1 MYISSSRATATPRS
15 PGTGTETDPATTTA
29 TGAAGPE
36 GPAGPAG
43 PGAPAEPG
51 APPKATA
58 RTRATARVSPNVLAL
73 GSVSLVTDISSEM
86 ITAVLPMYV
95 IFTLGLS
102 PLQFGALN
110 GMYVGVTA
118 LVRVAGGHAADRWQ
132 RRKLVAGGGYALS
145 AVCKLGL
152 LAAGSSVPVL
162 GAVIAADRT
171 GKGLRTGPRDA
182 LISLSSTPQTLGRS
196 FGVHRALDTVG
207 AFLGPLVAF
216 ALLLATPG
224 RYDTVFVVSFGI
236 AALGVLMLVLLVRER
251 RTPAPAGGPAERA
264 GLRDVLAL
272 LRHRAYLRVGL
283 AAVLLS
289 AVVIGDSFV
298 YLLLQERLGVPEQ
311 YFPLLPL
318 GTAGGYLLLAVPMG
332 RLADRVG
339 RLRVFAAGHGAL
351 LAGCLLLFLPW
362 GGIAPIVAVLALHGV
377 FYASTDG
384 VLMAAVGPMVP
395 ERLRAGGLSLIQ
407 TAQSVAALA
416 ASVLFGACWSLWGLR
431 TALAAALVA
440 LAVASALAV
449 WILPWR
455 TERRGLDG
463 TAGTDSADS
472 AAGNAE
478 DTGTG
483 TGTEAVAG
491 AVAGDRE
498 NSEGNAE

>member
-1 MYISSSRATATPRS
+1 MYISSSRAATPRS
-15 PGTGTETDPATTTA
+15 PAPGTGSGPDPR
-29 TGAAGPE
+29 AAAP
-36 GPAGPAG
+36 PAPAAPQAP
-43 PGAPAEPG
+43 PGAGRRA
-51 APPKATA
+51 
-58 RTRATARVSPNVLAL
+58 RATARVSPTVLAL
-73 GSVSLVTDISSEM
+73 GSVSLVTDVSSEM

-118 LVRVAGGHAADRWQ
+118 LVRLAGGHAADRWQ
-132 RRKLVAGGGYALS
+132 RRKLVAGSGYALS

-152 LAAGSSVPVL
+152 LAAGSSVPLL

-182 LISLSSTPQTLGRS
+182 LISLSSTPATLGRS
-196 FGVHRALDTVG
+196 FGVHRALDTAG

-224 RYDTVFVVSFGI
+224 RYDTVFVVSFGV
-236 AALGVLMLVLLVRER
+236 AVLGVLMLALLVQER
-251 RTPAPAGGPAERA
+251 RAPAAAGEPERRA

-332 RLADRVG
+332 RLADRAG
-339 RLRVFAAGHGAL
+339 RLRVFAAGHLAL
-351 LAGCLLLFLPW
+351 LTGCLLLFLPW
-362 GGIAPIVAVLALHGV
+362 SGPAPVVVVLALHGV
-377 FYASTDG
+377 FYAATDG
-384 VLMAAVGPMVP
+384 VLMAAVGPLVP

-416 ASVLFGACWSLWGLR
+416 SSVLFGACWSLWGLR
-431 TALAAALVA
+431 TALAAALAA
-440 LAVASALAV
+440 LAVASVLAV

-455 TERRGLDG
+455 AERRGPV
-463 TAGTDSADS
+463 TADER
-472 AAGNAE
+472 AE
-478 DTGTG
+478 ATG
-483 TGTEAVAG
+483 
-491 AVAGDRE
+491 
-498 NSEGNAE
+498 